1 MLFPKPIDGFIT
13 KNVLVET
20 LMEGV
25 PINAFMALHDDLSSY
40 AHKLKMK
47 LSDLG
52 CRLVLKMVF
61 FDNYIHGDLHPG
73 WFQRCSGGLDG
84 VLNGYLCVS
93 MQAILWCRFLRME
106 SRASSSWTAAS
117 CTPRRP
123 SR

>member
-1 MLFPKPIDGFIT
+1 
-13 KNVLVET
+13 
-20 LMEGV
+20 MEGV

-73 WFQRCSGGLDG
+73 KYMSIVFKH
-84 VLNGYLCVS
+84 
-93 MQAILWCRFLRME
+93 
-106 SRASSSWTAAS
+106 
-117 CTPRRP
+117 
-123 SR
+123 